1 MHHQSR
7 AESTLMV
14 NEDDSRLH
22 RWEGRL
28 EWPLAIV
35 AIIFLAAYSIRV
47 LAETQGRLDTAI
59 TAILWI
65 TYAAFAL
72 DYVVRLILATDRGHW
87 FVRHIPELLIIAL
100 PMLRPLRL
108 LRVVVLV
115 VALQKAIGGAIRGRI
130 IVYTVSTTV
139 LLIYVASLAILEEER
154 YVPESSIANFG
165 DALWWSLTTITT
177 VGYGNQEPVT
187 TVGRLIA
194 AVLMIGGISLIG
206 LVTATLA
213 SWIVDRVAEED
224 ETAQA
229 ATTAQIDAFRSETA
243 EQFASLQ
250 AEIHQMRTA
259 LNREKI
265 SRDAC
270 VGDDGAEGAL

>member
-1 MHHQSR
+1 
-7 AESTLMV
+7 MV
-14 NEDDSRLH
+14 NDDSSRLQ
-22 RWEGRL
+22 RWERHV

-35 AIIFLAAYSIRV
+35 ALIFLAAYSLQV
-47 LAETQGRLDTAI
+47 LAEPQGTADTALI
-59 TAILWI
+59 VIMWT
-65 TYAAFAL
+65 TYAAFL
-72 DYVVRLILATDRGHW
+72 VDYLVRLTLATDRSHW
-87 FVRHIPELLIIAL
+87 FIRHIPDLLIILL

-108 LRVVVLV
+108 LRVIVLV
-115 VALQKAIGGAIRGRI
+115 VALQRAIGGAIRGRI
-130 IVYTVSTTV
+130 VVYTVSATV

-213 SWIVDRVAEED
+213 SWIVERVAEED

-229 ATTAQIDAFRSETA
+229 ATAAQIEAFRSDTA
-243 EQFASLQ
+243 QQLA
-250 AEIHQMRTA
+250 A
-259 LNREKI
+259 LKADI
-265 SRDAC
+265 QQLKDA
-270 VGDDGAEGAL
+270 VHRQE